1 MSTDLY
7 VSGAYLER
15 NPDWHV
21 RESPWKA
28 SQVARML
35 GDHELNPRTVCEVG
49 CGVGEVL
56 AQLQLQLEPQCE
68 LSGYEVSPIA
78 FARAQERANERL
90 QFKLADLR
98 HETGVHF
105 DLLLVLDVLE
115 HVDDYIGF
123 LSDLR
128 SRASFTIMHIPLDL
142 SVQTV
147 LRRGALSKRR
157 DLYGHLHYF
166 TKETALRT
174 LKDAGYRI
182 IDARYT
188 DHPIVFGG
196 TREQRMLKVPRRLG
210 FALNQDWA
218 ARMLGGFSLLVLATA
233 ATDD

>member
-28 SQVARML
+28 LQVAQVLRE
-35 GDHELNPRTVCEVG
+35 HQLNPRTICEVG

-56 AQLQLQLEPQCE
+56 AQLQHHLDEHCE
-68 LSGYEVSPIA
+68 LWGYEVSPVA

-98 HETGVHF
+98 HDADSRF

-128 SRASFTIMHIPLDL
+128 TRSRFTLMHIPLDL

-147 LRRGALSKRR
+147 FRRGALSKRR

-166 TKETALRT
+166 TKDTALRT
-174 LKDAGYRI
+174 LEDAGYKV

-188 DHPIVFGG
+188 DNPIVFGG

-210 FALNQDWA
+210 FALNQDLT
-218 ARMLGGFSLLVLATA
+218 ARVLGGYSLLVLAAA
-233 ATDD
+233 ATAD

>member
-1 MSTDLY
+1 MSNDLY

-15 NPDWHV
+15 NPGWHV

-28 SQVARML
+28 SQVAQIL
-35 GDHELNPRTVCEVG
+35 GDHEIEPHSICEVG

-56 AQLQLQLEPQCE
+56 AQLQEKLAPDCQFW
-68 LSGYEVSPIA
+68 GYEVSPIA
-78 FARAQERANERL
+78 FSRAQERANDRL
-90 QFKLADLR
+90 HFNLADLR
-98 HETGVHF
+98 EDLDTHF

-115 HVDDYIGF
+115 HVDDYLGF

-128 SRASFTIMHIPLDL
+128 TKATFTLMHIPLDL

-147 LRRGALSKRR
+147 FRPGALSKRR

-166 TKETALRT
+166 TKDTALRT

-182 IDARYT
+182 LDARYT

-196 TREQRMLKVPRRLG
+196 TREQRMLKFPRRVG
-210 FALNQDWA
+210 FALNQDWT
-218 ARMLGGFSLLVLATA
+218 ARLLGGYSLLVLAE
-233 ATDD
+233 